1 MSAPAP
7 SAPANDVVFDIANVT
22 LRFGGV
28 VSLNDV
34 SMQMFRGEILA
45 VIGPNGAGKTSLFN
59 SLTGVYTPQEGRVML
74 AAKAGAE
81 PVSVIG
87 KKTHVVNR
95 LGVARTFQNI
105 RLFPALTALENV
117 KVGVETRQKAGPV
130 SAMLGMPWQR
140 REEKEAT
147 SAAYS
152 LLRDVGLAERANDL
166 AGSLAYGEQRRLEIA
181 RALGTNP
188 SVLLL
193 DEPAA
198 GTTPVEKRELADLIA
213 RINHERDISILL
225 IEHDMK
231 LVMSVAHRIVVL
243 NFGGKIAEG
252 LPQEIQRDP
261 VVIAAYLGS
270 SEQEAEQQVQEQ
282 PDLHLIDTAVDDE
295 DAAVGDHAGAGPA
308 AVVGDAGAPVTQR
321 DAGAPADSALLV
333 VEGIE
338 VRYGAIRALK
348 GMSFRVTEGEIV
360 ALLGANG
367 AGKTTTQK
375 TVSGMLRPVA
385 GSISYDGSRIDG
397 IPAHELMRL
406 GICHVPEGRHVFPRM
421 SVAENLEMGA
431 FRFKST
437 DQGDLDRVL
446 ELFPRIKER
455 MKQTAGT
462 LSGGEQQML
471 AIGRA
476 LMGKPRLILLDEP
489 SMGLAPMIV
498 AQIFEIIGEINRQ
511 GVTVLLVEQ
520 NAAQALTLANR
531 GYVLETGEI
540 VLQGTGEELLADDRV
555 RAAYLGEEIAA
566 S

>member
-1 MSAPAP
+1 MAAPVLDTGR
-7 SAPANDVVFDIANVT
+7 DVIFDINHVT

-59 SLTGVYTPQEGRVML
+59 SLTGVYTPQEGEITL
-74 AAKAGAE
+74 AGRPGDA

-87 KKTHVVNR
+87 KKTHLISH

-117 KVGVETRQKAGPV
+117 KVGVETRQKAGPIA
-130 SAMLGMPWQR
+130 AMLGMPWQR
-140 REEKEAT
+140 REEKMSTKVASE
-147 SAAYS
+147 
-152 LLRDVGLAERANDL
+152 LLRDVGLLEKANEL

-181 RALGTNP
+181 RALGTDP
-188 SVLLL
+188 GVLLL

-198 GTTPVEKRELADLIA
+198 GTNPAEKRDLATLIA
-213 RINHERDISILL
+213 QVNEQRGISVLL

-231 LVMSVAHRIVVL
+231 LVMSIAHRVVVL
-243 NFGGKIAEG
+243 NFGEKIAAG
-252 LPQEIQRDP
+252 TPREIQRDP
-261 VVIAAYLGS
+261 IVVAAYLGTS
-270 SEQEAEQQVQEQ
+270 AEEAEQAVEEQ
-282 PDLHLIDTAVDDE
+282 PALRLIATEEAVDATAQPHRPIDVIAESESDTAN
-295 DAAVGDHAGAGPA
+295 
-308 AVVGDAGAPVTQR
+308 
-321 DAGAPADSALLV
+321 ALLTV
-333 VEGIE
+333 TDIE

-348 GMSFRVTEGEIV
+348 GLSFHVNEGEIV

-375 TVSGMLRPVA
+375 TVSGMLRPTH
-385 GSISYDGSRIDG
+385 GTITYDGARIDS
-397 IPAHELMRL
+397 IPAHELIGL

-431 FRFKST
+431 YRFKST
-437 DQGDLDRVL
+437 DQTDLERVL
-446 ELFPRIKER
+446 DLFPIMKER
-455 MKQTAGT
+455 LKQIAGT

-498 AQIFEIIGEINRQ
+498 SQIFEIIGEINRQ

-520 NAAQALTLANR
+520 NAAQALALADR

-540 VLQGTGEELLADDRV
+540 VLQGGGRELLADDRV

>member
-1 MSAPAP
+1 MAAPVLDTGR
-7 SAPANDVVFDIANVT
+7 DVIFDINHVT

-59 SLTGVYTPQEGRVML
+59 SLTGVYTPQEGEITL
-74 AAKAGAE
+74 AGRPGDA

-87 KKTHVVNR
+87 KKTHLISH

-117 KVGVETRQKAGPV
+117 KVGVETRQKAGPIA
-130 SAMLGMPWQR
+130 AMLGMPWQR
-140 REEKEAT
+140 REEKMSTKVASE
-147 SAAYS
+147 
-152 LLRDVGLAERANDL
+152 LLRDVGLLDKANEL

-181 RALGTNP
+181 RALGTDP
-188 SVLLL
+188 GVLLL

-198 GTTPVEKRELADLIA
+198 GTNPAEKRDLATLIA
-213 RINHERDISILL
+213 QVNEQRGISVLL

-231 LVMSVAHRIVVL
+231 LVMSIAHRVVVL
-243 NFGGKIAEG
+243 NFGEKIAAG
-252 LPQEIQRDP
+252 TPREIQRDP
-261 VVIAAYLGS
+261 IVVAAYLGTS
-270 SEQEAEQQVQEQ
+270 AEEAEQAVEEQ
-282 PDLHLIDTAVDDE
+282 PALRLIATEEAVDATAQPHRPIDVIAESESDTAN
-295 DAAVGDHAGAGPA
+295 
-308 AVVGDAGAPVTQR
+308 
-321 DAGAPADSALLV
+321 ALLTV
-333 VEGIE
+333 TDIE

-348 GMSFRVTEGEIV
+348 GLSFHVNEGEIV

-375 TVSGMLRPVA
+375 TVSGMLRPTH
-385 GSISYDGSRIDG
+385 GTITYDGARIDS
-397 IPAHELMRL
+397 IPAHELIGL

-431 FRFKST
+431 YRFKST
-437 DQGDLDRVL
+437 DQTDLERVL
-446 ELFPRIKER
+446 DLFPIMKER
-455 MKQTAGT
+455 LKQIAGT

-498 AQIFEIIGEINRQ
+498 SQIFEIIGEINRQ

-520 NAAQALTLANR
+520 NAAQALALADR

-540 VLQGTGEELLADDRV
+540 VLQGGGRELLADDRV